1 MKKGQL
7 LTELLKQPQNVP
19 LPVQKQILT
28 LYAGIYGFLDDVDL
42 SLVNSFEKQLY
53 AFIDSKFCNIF
64 KPYLETLSDYSDFSV
79 DETAIGPIV
88 DIFSTLIFDDS
99 EDVLS
104 DVMDTYLKTLEDDS
118 SVSLIDSPL
127 WEGTDENLIKE
138 IDSELDAQNISAYL
152 DAAMDKDETEI
163 TIKANHK

>member
-1 MKKGQL
+1 
-7 LTELLKQPQNVP
+7 
-19 LPVQKQILT
+19 
-28 LYAGIYGFLDDVDL
+28 
-42 SLVNSFEKQLY
+42 
-53 AFIDSKFCNIF
+53 
-64 KPYLETLSDYSDFSV
+64 
-79 DETAIGPIV
+79 
-88 DIFSTLIFDDS
+88 
-99 EDVLS
+99 
-104 DVMDTYLKTLEDDS
+104 MDTYLKTLEDDS